1 MLRNFISDPDWL
13 ERYRDTISDER
24 TWVKEINEQLR
35 PHAVQKPDVSIIIPV
50 YNEEASILK
59 CLLSIAKQKTAY
71 TFEVLCV
78 DNNSKDRTA
87 EILKK
92 ITVGY
97 LYQPIQGCGPSRQM
111 GLENA
116 KGQFVLLADADCL
129 YPNTWIDTM
138 INNLKVPGVS
148 CVISQFSFI
157 SDQNYKRWNLYV
169 HELFRRVI
177 AEVRNMKRPYYNAYG
192 MSMAFYAKDG
202 REIGFIMN
210 NKRGEDGRMCFD
222 LMSRGKV
229 TLIRSQKAK
238 VWTPARALEREG
250 KSLSKILL
258 SKLQQEVVKL
268 KSYTRPHPPHDT
280 KSS

>member
-1 MLRNFISDPDWL
+1 
-13 ERYRDTISDER
+13 
-24 TWVKEINEQLR
+24 
-35 PHAVQKPDVSIIIPV
+35 
-50 YNEEASILK
+50 
-59 CLLSIAKQKTAY
+59 
-71 TFEVLCV
+71 
-78 DNNSKDRTA
+78 
-87 EILKK
+87 
-92 ITVGY
+92 
-97 LYQPIQGCGPSRQM
+97 
-111 GLENA
+111 
-116 KGQFVLLADADCL
+116 
-129 YPNTWIDTM
+129 
-138 INNLKVPGVS
+138 
-148 CVISQFSFI
+148 
-157 SDQNYKRWNLYV
+157 
-169 HELFRRVI
+169 
-177 AEVRNMKRPYYNAYG
+177 